1 MACLRLLHSHR
12 RLTHSSAPVSP
23 LKGMVL
29 VAGMPGQQAAA
40 SLAGEGGSSSENA
53 IARFQ
58 RHCLQRLPALF
69 SQSGEG
75 VRQMTA
81 L

>member
-1 MACLRLLHSHR
+1 MPLPAAQAQAPHAHFTPVTCLKDWL
-12 RLTHSSAPVSP
+12 
-23 LKGMVL
+23 L

-40 SLAGEGGSSSENA
+40 SLAGEGGGSPEDA
-53 IARFQ
+53 IVRFQ
-58 RHCLQRLPALF
+58 THCLQQLPALF

-81 L
+81 S